1 MMLFSLNTC
10 RFLICFLS
18 LPLSATS
25 ETVRG
30 ARKLLESKVELLTAG
45 NYVILAKTGISS
57 VPASAITGDIAVSPI
72 AGEAMTGFSLTMDSG
87 NTFGTSTQL
96 SGQAFAANYAAPIPS
111 QLTTA
116 VSAMEAAY
124 TDAAGRPNP
133 DAARIN
139 LLGGSLSGV
148 TLTPGV
154 YTFGSDVFLT
164 GDITFSGAVASPVA
178 PPSVIEGP
186 SASPSASP
194 STSPSASPSSSPSA
208 SPSASPAQ
216 SPQTASPTG
225 SPSTGDEG
233 DVFIIQITGNL
244 VQAANMMVHLTN
256 GALAKNIFWQ
266 IAGNVAVGAGSH
278 MEGILLVKTDVTFVT
293 GSSLNG
299 RVLSQTA
306 CNLQSA
312 TITQP

>member
-1 MMLFSLNTC
+1 
-10 RFLICFLS
+10 
-18 LPLSATS
+18 
-25 ETVRG
+25 
-30 ARKLLESKVELLTAG
+30 
-45 NYVILAKTGISS
+45 VILAKTGIST
-57 VPASAITGDIAVSPI
+57 VPTSAITGDIAVSPI
-72 AGEAMTGFSLTMDSG
+72 TATAMTGFSLTMDSG
-87 NTFGTSTQL
+87 NTFSTSSQL
-96 SGQAFAANYAAPIPS
+96 TGQAFAANYAAPIPS

-164 GDITFSGAVASPVA
+164 GDITFSGTVTSPVA
-178 PPSVIEGP
+178 PPSVIQGL
-186 SASPSASP
+186 STSPSVSP
-194 STSPSASPSSSPSA
+194 STSPSASPSASPSSSPSS

-225 SPSTGDEG
+225 SPSTGEDEG
-233 DVFIIQITGNL
+233 STDVFIIQITGNL
-244 VQAANMMVHLTN
+244 VQDANFKVNLTN

-266 IAGNVAVGAGSH
+266 IAGHVAVGAGSH
-278 MEGILLVKTDVTFVT
+278 MEGILLVKTDVTFLT